1 MISLQVYLFNMPNF
15 IAQQH
20 TCEFD
25 FQKLETGSTQL
36 VDDGKL
42 PLGWVCIKCRRHVF
56 YSLSLSLGGLFV
68 LESSAV

>member
-1 MISLQVYLFNMPNF
+1 VISLQVYLFNIPNF

-25 FQKLETGSTQL
+25 FQKLETGSAQL

-42 PLGWVCIKCRRHVF
+42 PLGWV
-56 YSLSLSLGGLFV
+56 
-68 LESSAV
+68 